1 MNKLSKEVALK
12 IIKIIDT
19 KLYCVTKDYEQHL
32 INDDEFSS
40 TSNVLNELQTKIQSF
55 IEIEESLTEE

>member
-1 MNKLSKEVALK
+1 MNKLSKEMALK
-12 IIKIIDT
+12 IIKMIDT
-19 KLYCVTKDYEQHL
+19 RLYCVAKDYEQHL